1 VAVSEYPEID
11 PEKLREWERERDL
24 EWEDIP
30 DEGAEEGGG
39 EETVERRDKRILKRP
54 LLDEKGRFIWTD
66 EREEAARLLAENY
79 TNGEVAKRV
88 GVSSSTITN
97 WKKLD
102 EFDAE
107 VDKLSLIYG
116 AASKAERMRLIT
128 KAARQFVKENGEI
141 DTGKDS
147 LLDYLREA
155 RMQTEGMRLGILE
168 TITAI
173 EQATGLVTDSGPDR
187 NLQLPEPKEAEAE

>member
-1 VAVSEYPEID
+1 MSEYPEID

-30 DEGAEEGGG
+30 DEEAEEGGG